1 MRTRRARQHGE
12 RGMIYGRRL
21 LLANVKSNRVDYLT
35 VKPVAVATT
44 VNSTPGVFY
53 SSEPR
58 LHVFMTVGP
67 LLRPSSCEATTLR
80 TKILC

>member
-12 RGMIYGRRL
+12 RGMIYGRRM

-44 VNSTPGVFY
+44 VNSTPGLFY
-53 SSEPR
+53 ALQAYSTPPKPDFTCS
-58 LHVFMTVGP
+58 
-67 LLRPSSCEATTLR
+67 
-80 TKILC
+80 